1 MSQVQ
6 IRGEGEGG
14 YNMSVSSANQ
24 GGREGYNMS
33 FSSANQGGR
42 GGGV

>member
-1 MSQVQ
+1 MQ

-24 GGREGYNMS
+24 GGR
-33 FSSANQGGR
+33 
-42 GGGV
+42 GGGVII